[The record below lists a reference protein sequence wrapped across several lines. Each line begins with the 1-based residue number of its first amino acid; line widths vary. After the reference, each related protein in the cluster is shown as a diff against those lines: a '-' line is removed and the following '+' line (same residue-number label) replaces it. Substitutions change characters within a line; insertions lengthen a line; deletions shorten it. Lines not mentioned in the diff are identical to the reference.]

1 MGLLLF
7 SQGSQEKTGSRSK
20 TSSNDET
27 KPYMEKGLEEVA
39 VEKNKCSEAKIETRT
54 DAETSSRRPPNQ
66 TVRFLK
72 LDHLVLAASGQRRT
86 SRTITPWTA
95 LAPH

>member
-1 MGLLLF
+1 
-7 SQGSQEKTGSRSK
+7 
-20 TSSNDET
+20 
-27 KPYMEKGLEEVA
+27 MEKGPEEVA
-39 VEKNKCSEAKIETRT
+39 AEQNKGSEAKIETRI

-66 TVRFLK
+66 TVWFLK